1 MWRPLALAP
10 TTTTAGVPAGMPRLP
25 SPRYLEMN
33 ARRIGSTVPADR
45 KNHPELKTIPEQDR
59 GRSLPRPFDGQDA
72 GDLAR
77 PVHLCSVLSQGAGTL
92 GPGSGAGAESQFRR
106 SSRRAE
112 APRVTATAANRP
124 MVRYGM
130 FQAPSGSTSTPFRT
144 PPSPPPIIV
153 AARKDEK
160 ASARWALPIRGSSS
174 AGPSPL
180 IATARAHRTA

>member
-72 GDLAR
+72 GDPGQAGS
-77 PVHLCSVLSQGAGTL
+77 SVLGALAGSRYL
-92 GPGSGAGAESQFRR
+92 GS
-106 SSRRAE
+106 
-112 APRVTATAANRP
+112 
-124 MVRYGM
+124 
-130 FQAPSGSTSTPFRT
+130 
-144 PPSPPPIIV
+144 
-153 AARKDEK
+153 
-160 ASARWALPIRGSSS
+160 WLWRGSRV
-174 AGPSPL
+174 AVQA
-180 IATARAHRTA
+180 I

>member
-106 SSRRAE
+106 SSRRPE
-112 APRVTATAANRP
+112 APRVP
-124 MVRYGM
+124 
-130 FQAPSGSTSTPFRT
+130 PT
-144 PPSPPPIIV
+144 PPHLPLVRHATFHPP
-153 AARKDEK
+153 
-160 ASARWALPIRGSSS
+160 
-174 AGPSPL
+174 
-180 IATARAHRTA
+180 T